1 MSSSEMENS
10 STGSAVFGVAAL
22 LGFEAVEGLR
32 FTAEVFLLAV
42 PGVFF
47 DFGVPETVDSAVA
60 VSVGTEAAETGSTAA
75 ASFDVFELFAIYF
88 CFWWAK
94 PLPEERA
101 SASGNP
107 VWPRLSRTAQVTMKH
122 FLFRWAITTVAVM
135 AAAFMVNG
143 IRYDS
148 TASLLGAAL
157 LLGILNAFLRPIL
170 LILMAPLI
178 ILTLGLFIFVVNG
191 FMLLIVNDLVH
202 GFHVDHFSSA
212 FWGAILISI
221 VSWMLSAFFR
231 GTDGRVHP
239 ITHHTQ
245 IREVK
250 GRVVSSR
257 KPGES

>member
-1 MSSSEMENS
+1 M
-10 STGSAVFGVAAL
+10 
-22 LGFEAVEGLR
+22 R
-32 FTAEVFLLAV
+32 
-42 PGVFF
+42 
-47 DFGVPETVDSAVA
+47 
-60 VSVGTEAAETGSTAA
+60 
-75 ASFDVFELFAIYF
+75 
-88 CFWWAK
+88 
-94 PLPEERA
+94 
-101 SASGNP
+101 
-107 VWPRLSRTAQVTMKH
+107 H

-135 AAAFMVNG
+135 VAAFMING

-148 TASLLGAAL
+148 AASLLGAAL

-191 FMLLIVNDLVH
+191 FLLLIVNDLVH

-231 GTDGRVHP
+231 GSDGRVHP
-239 ITHHTQ
+239 ITHHAQ

-250 GRVVSSR
+250 GRVVSSS